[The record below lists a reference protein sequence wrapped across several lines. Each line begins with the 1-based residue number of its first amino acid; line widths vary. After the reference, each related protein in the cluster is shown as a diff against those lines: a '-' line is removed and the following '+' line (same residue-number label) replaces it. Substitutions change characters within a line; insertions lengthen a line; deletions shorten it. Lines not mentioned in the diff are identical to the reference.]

1 MASSRTGSRTVPF
14 VSVIA
19 SAALRSGPGR
29 RISTPTSSIGS
40 VLENAWITAGMERHR
55 DARCTPDDLIAGLRF
70 SMFPKTSVRSGSAPA
85 PSSGYHHPHVKTSGG
100 SPRQTPR

>member
-29 RISTPTSSIGS
+29 RILDT
-40 VLENAWITAGMERHR
+40 
-55 DARCTPDDLIAGLRF
+55 DLIDMVCSLERVNHRRNG
-70 SMFPKTSVRSGSAPA
+70 
-85 PSSGYHHPHVKTSGG
+85 
-100 SPRQTPR
+100 TP